1 MLVPRSRSKKKH
13 VSLRIDEAL
22 VDGIDRWASQR
33 GVSRNAL
40 AERYLAEGQKMDEF
54 PQIYFRSGEFGR
66 RAAVLG
72 TRLDVWQVMETVR
85 SHDNSVEDAA
95 AYLGLAP
102 ERVRAAV
109 RYYAANRDE
118 VDEFADRASAAAD
131 RAEQLW
137 RAEQELLA
145 S

>member
-1 MLVPRSRSKKKH
+1 MARGKKKH
-13 VSLRIDEAL
+13 VSLRIEEPVVEGL
-22 VDGIDRWASQR
+22 DRLAQQT
-33 GVSRNAL
+33 GMSRNAL

-54 PQIYFRSGEFGR
+54 PQIYFRQGELGR
-66 RAAVLG
+66 RAALLG

-85 SHDNSVEDAA
+85 SHGNSVEDAA
-95 AYLGLAP
+95 DYLSLPA

-118 VDEFADRASAAAD
+118 VDEFSARAIAIAE

>member
-1 MLVPRSRSKKKH
+1 MARRKRRH
-13 VSLRIDEAL
+13 VSLRIEEPTL
-22 VDGIDRWASQR
+22 EGLDRLARQT
-33 GVSRNAL
+33 GTSRNAL
-40 AERYLAEGQKMDEF
+40 AERYIAEGAKMDEF
-54 PQIYFRSGEFGR
+54 SQIYFRDGELGR
-66 RAAVLG
+66 RAAVVG

-85 SHDNSVEDAA
+85 NHNNSIEEAA
-95 AYLGLAP
+95 DYLGLPA

-118 VDEFADRASAAAD
+118 VDEFAARAIAAAE

-137 RAEQELLA
+137 RAEQDLLA

>member
-1 MLVPRSRSKKKH
+1 MARGKKKH
-13 VSLRIDEAL
+13 VSLRIEEPVVEGL
-22 VDGIDRWASQR
+22 DRLAEQT
-33 GVSRNAL
+33 GMSRNAL

-54 PQIYFRSGEFGR
+54 PQIYFRRGELGR
-66 RAAVLG
+66 RAALLG

-85 SHDNSVEDAA
+85 NHGNSVEDAA
-95 AYLGLAP
+95 DYLGLPA

-109 RYYAANRDE
+109 RYYAANRAE
-118 VDEFADRASAAAD
+118 VDEFAARAIAAAE

>member
-1 MLVPRSRSKKKH
+1 MALSKKKH

-22 VDGIDRWASQR
+22 IDGIDRWASQR

-54 PQIYFRSGEFGR
+54 PQIYFRSGELGR
-66 RAAVLG
+66 RAALQG
-72 TRLDVWQVMETVR
+72 ARLDVWQVMETVR
-85 SHDNSVEDAA
+85 NHDNSVEDAA
-95 AYLGLAP
+95 SYLGVAP

-118 VDEFADRASAAAD
+118 VDEFAARATEAAE
-131 RAEQLW
+131 RAEELW

>member
-1 MLVPRSRSKKKH
+1 MARGKKKH
-13 VSLRIDEAL
+13 VSLRIGEL
-22 VDGIDRWASQR
+22 VVEGLDRLAQQT
-33 GVSRNAL
+33 GMSRNAL

-54 PQIYFRSGEFGR
+54 PQIYFRNGELGR
-66 RAAVLG
+66 RAALLG

-85 SHDNSVEDAA
+85 SHGNSVEDAA
-95 AYLGLAP
+95 AYLSLPA

-118 VDEFADRASAAAD
+118 VDEFSARAIATAE
-131 RAEQLW
+131 RAEQIW

>member
-1 MLVPRSRSKKKH
+1 MARGKKKH
-13 VSLRIDEAL
+13 VSLRVGEL
-22 VDGIDRWASQR
+22 VVEGLDRLAQQT
-33 GVSRNAL
+33 GMSRNAL

-54 PQIYFRSGEFGR
+54 PQIYFRNGELGR
-66 RAAVLG
+66 RAALLG

-85 SHDNSVEDAA
+85 DHGNSVEDAA
-95 AYLGLAP
+95 AYLSLPA

-118 VDEFADRASAAAD
+118 VDEFSARAIATAE
-131 RAEQLW
+131 RAEQIW